1 MAMELKGTEQE
12 EDRADWSILWYTI
25 TMQHPP
31 SAAEQWAE
39 FLKNPMVQNTLES
52 ALSDTSSERPDVQP
66 ASDWT
71 EFISDPAVQEF
82 LARNLPY
89 EGKEKV

>member
-1 MAMELKGTEQE
+1 
-12 EDRADWSILWYTI
+12 
-25 TMQHPP
+25 
-31 SAAEQWAE
+31 
-39 FLKNPMVQNTLES
+39 MVQNTLES